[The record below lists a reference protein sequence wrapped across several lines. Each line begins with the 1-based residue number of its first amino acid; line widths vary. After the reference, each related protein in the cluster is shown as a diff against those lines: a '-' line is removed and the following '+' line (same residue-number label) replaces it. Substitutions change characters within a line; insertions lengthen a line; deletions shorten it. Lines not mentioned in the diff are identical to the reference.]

1 MGVADGHP
9 SGGSLHVRAKWG
21 GQFSRKGGFVE
32 SGGGSLYIRAMD
44 KNGFAESATGTL
56 IPTIAGRKAFLPAP
70 LPPERALLVDRF
82 MPELTR
88 AAQAVGEL
96 KGIGRSVTNP
106 LLLIRPLQRR
116 EAVSSSSMEGT
127 YTTLTDL
134 FLFEAGAAEAAT
146 RGDNREVLNYV
157 RALEGAIDGLN
168 EWPISSRLIRD
179 AHRMLLTGVA
189 RHRGASVEAGE
200 LKRDQNWIG
209 GSGRIESARFIPAPP
224 QETPAALDKLFSYIN
239 REDRDTSLI
248 DAALS
253 HYQFEAI
260 HPFADGNGRVGR
272 MLITLMLIDNGTLP
286 QPLLYMSPYLE
297 RHKDRYI
304 DRMYAVSREGAWEDW
319 IGFFL
324 EAVTASAEETIAVV
338 ERLQDLQRAYRDR
351 FQTAR
356 RSALMLRIIDLA
368 FERPVRSIS
377 DFAEALGVTYGGA
390 ANNIGELIAQ
400 GVAEEVPGT
409 YPKLI
414 RFPGVLEALR
424 VG

>member
-1 MGVADGHP
+1 
-9 SGGSLHVRAKWG
+9 
-21 GQFSRKGGFVE
+21 
-32 SGGGSLYIRAMD
+32 MD
-44 KNGFAESATGTL
+44 RNGFNDRATGQL
-56 IPTIAGRKAFLPAP
+56 VPTVGGRKAFVAAP
-70 LPPERALLVDRF
+70 LPPAILDIGRF
-82 MPELTR
+82 LPELTR
-88 AAQAVGEL
+88 ATQAVGEL
-96 KGIGRSVTNP
+96 KGIGRSVANP

-157 RALEGAIDGLN
+157 RALEGAIDGLAML
-168 EWPISSRLIRD
+168 PISSRLIRD
-179 AHRMLLTGVA
+179 AHRTLLTGVA
-189 RHRGASVEAGE
+189 RNRGATVEAGE

-209 GSGRIESARFIPAPP
+209 GSGRIDTARFIPAPP
-224 QETPAALDKLFSYIN
+224 IETPRVLDTLMTFVN
-239 REDRDTSLI
+239 REDRPSPLI
-248 DAALS
+248 DAALA

-304 DRMYAVSREGAWEDW
+304 DLMYAVSRDGAWEDW
-319 IGFFL
+319 IAFFL
-324 EAVTASAEETIAVV
+324 EAVAESAEETIAVV
-338 ERLQDLQRAYRDR
+338 ERLQDLQRAYRER

-377 DFAEALGVTYGGA
+377 DFAEALGVTYQGA
-390 ANNIGELIAQ
+390 ANNLNELIAQ
-400 GVAEEVPGT
+400 GVAEEVEGS

-414 RFPGVLEALR
+414 RFPGVLAALQ

>member
-1 MGVADGHP
+1 
-9 SGGSLHVRAKWG
+9 
-21 GQFSRKGGFVE
+21 
-32 SGGGSLYIRAMD
+32 MD
-44 KNGFAESATGTL
+44 RNGFTATATGTL
-56 IPTIAGRKAFLPAP
+56 VPTIGGRKAFVPAP
-70 LPPERALLVDRF
+70 LPPAEIDVKPFL
-82 MPELTR
+82 PELTR
-88 AAQAVGEL
+88 ATQAVGEL
-96 KGIGRSVTNP
+96 KGIGRTISNP
-106 LLLIRPLQRR
+106 LLLVRPLQRR

-134 FLFEAGAAEAAT
+134 FLFEAGASEAAT
-146 RGDNREVLNYV
+146 HGDNREVLNYV
-157 RALEGAIDGLN
+157 RALEGAIDGLASL
-168 EWPISSRLIRD
+168 PISSRLIRE
-179 AHRMLLTGVA
+179 AHRVLLTGVA

-209 GSGRIESARFIPAPP
+209 GGGRIDSARFIPAPP
-224 QETPAALDKLFSYIN
+224 AETPRALDTLMAFVN
-239 REDRDTSLI
+239 REERASPLI
-248 DAALS
+248 DAALA

-304 DRMYAVSREGAWEDW
+304 DLMFAVSRDGAWEAW
-319 IGFFL
+319 IAFFL
-324 EAVTASAEETIAVV
+324 EAVAASAAETITVV
-338 ERLQDLQRAYRDR
+338 ERLQDLQREYRER

-356 RSALMLRIIDLA
+356 RSALMLRIVDLA

-390 ANNIGELIAQ
+390 MNNINELIAH
-400 GVAEEVPGT
+400 GVAEEVGGT

-414 RFPGVLEALR
+414 RFPGVLEALG

>member
-1 MGVADGHP
+1 
-9 SGGSLHVRAKWG
+9 
-21 GQFSRKGGFVE
+21 
-32 SGGGSLYIRAMD
+32 MD
-44 KNGFAESATGTL
+44 RNGFAANATGTL
-56 IPTIAGRKAFLPAP
+56 IPTIGGRKAFVPDA
-70 LPPERALLVDRF
+70 LPPKTLLLERFL
-82 MPELTR
+82 PELTR
-88 AAQAVGEL
+88 ATQAVGEL
-96 KGIGRSVTNP
+96 KGIGRTIPNP
-106 LLLIRPLQRR
+106 LLLVRPLQRR

-134 FLFEAGAAEAAT
+134 FLFEAGAGEAT

-157 RALEGAIDGLN
+157 RSLEGAIEGLAN
-168 EWPISSRLIRD
+168 LPISTRLIRD
-179 AHRMLLTGVA
+179 AHRTLLTGVA
-189 RHRGASVEAGE
+189 RNRGAAVDAGE

-209 GSGRIESARFIPAPP
+209 GGGRIDSARFIPAPP
-224 QETPAALDKLFSYIN
+224 AETPGAMDTLMGFVN
-239 REDRDTSLI
+239 REERPAPLI
-248 DAALS
+248 DAALA

-304 DRMYAVSREGAWEDW
+304 DLMYAVSRDGAWEEW
-319 IGFFL
+319 IAFFL
-324 EAVTASAEETIAVV
+324 EAVAESAAETIAVV
-338 ERLQDLQRAYRDR
+338 ERLQDLQREYRDR

-356 RSALMLRIIDLA
+356 RSVLMLRIIDLA
-368 FERPVRSIS
+368 FERPVRSIT

-400 GVAEEVPGT
+400 GVAEEVGGT

-414 RFPGVLEALR
+414 RFPGVLAALQ

>member
-1 MGVADGHP
+1 MDRNG
-9 SGGSLHVRAKWG
+9 
-21 GQFSRKGGFVE
+21 FSRN
-32 SGGGSLYIRAMD
+32 A
-44 KNGFAESATGTL
+44 AGTL
-56 IPTIAGRKAFLPAP
+56 IPTIGGRKAFLPAP
-70 LPPERALLVDRF
+70 LPPDRELALHRF
-82 MPELTR
+82 LPELTR

-96 KGIGRSVTNP
+96 KGIGRSVPNP

-134 FLFEAGAAEAAT
+134 FLFEAGATEAAI

-157 RALEGAIDGLN
+157 RALEGAIDGLSAL
-168 EWPISSRLIRD
+168 PISSRLIRD
-179 AHRMLLTGVA
+179 AHRVLLTGVA
-189 RHRGASVEAGE
+189 RHRGASVEAGQ

-209 GSGRIESARFIPAPP
+209 GGGRIESARFIPAPP
-224 QETPAALDKLFSYIN
+224 TETPAALDQLFSFVN
-239 REDRDTSLI
+239 REERSAPLI
-248 DAALS
+248 DAALA

-272 MLITLMLIDNGTLP
+272 MLITLMLIESGTLP

-304 DRMYAVSREGAWEDW
+304 DLMYAVSRDGAWEDW
-319 IGFFL
+319 IAFFL
-324 EAVTASAEETIAVV
+324 EAVAESAVETIAVV
-338 ERLQDLQRAYRDR
+338 ERLQDLQRDYRER

-368 FERPVRSIS
+368 FERPVRPVS
-377 DFAEALGVTYGGA
+377 DFTDALGVSYGGA
-390 ANNIGELIAQ
+390 MNNLRELIAH
-400 GVAEEVPGT
+400 GVAEEVEGT

-414 RFPGVLEALR
+414 RFPGVVEALR
-424 VG
+424 MG

>member
-1 MGVADGHP
+1 
-9 SGGSLHVRAKWG
+9 
-21 GQFSRKGGFVE
+21 
-32 SGGGSLYIRAMD
+32 MD
-44 KNGFAESATGTL
+44 RNGFAGNATGVL
-56 IPTIAGRKAFLPAP
+56 MSTIGGRKAFVPNA
-70 LPPERALLVDRF
+70 LPPSDLALDRF
-82 MPELTR
+82 LPELTR
-88 AAQAVGEL
+88 ATQAVGEL
-96 KGIGRSVTNP
+96 KGIGRTIPNP
-106 LLLIRPLQRR
+106 LLLVRPLQRR

-134 FLFEAGAAEAAT
+134 FLFEAGAGEAAT

-157 RALEGAIDGLN
+157 RALEGAIDGLAAL
-168 EWPISSRLIRD
+168 PISTRLIRD
-179 AHRMLLTGVA
+179 AHRVLLTGVA
-189 RHRGASVEAGE
+189 RNRGAAVEAGE

-209 GSGRIESARFIPAPP
+209 GGGRIDSARFIPAPP
-224 QETPAALDKLFSYIN
+224 DETPRALDTLMGFVN
-239 REDRDTSLI
+239 REERPAPLI
-248 DAALS
+248 DAALA

-304 DRMYAVSREGAWEDW
+304 DLMYAVSRDGAWEEW
-319 IGFFL
+319 IAFFL
-324 EAVTASAEETIAVV
+324 EAVAESAAETIAVV
-338 ERLQDLQRAYRDR
+338 ERLQDLQRVYRER

-400 GVAEEVPGT
+400 GVAEEVGGT

-414 RFPGVLEALR
+414 RFPGVLAALQ

>member
-1 MGVADGHP
+1 
-9 SGGSLHVRAKWG
+9 
-21 GQFSRKGGFVE
+21 
-32 SGGGSLYIRAMD
+32 MD
-44 KNGFAESATGTL
+44 RNGFSGNATGTL
-56 IPTIAGRKAFLPAP
+56 MPTIGGRKAFVPDA
-70 LPPERALLVDRF
+70 LPPRALALDRF
-82 MPELTR
+82 LPELTR
-88 AAQAVGEL
+88 ATQAVGEL
-96 KGIGRSVTNP
+96 KGIGRAIPNP
-106 LLLIRPLQRR
+106 LLLVRPLQRR

-134 FLFEAGAAEAAT
+134 FLFEAGAGEAAT

-157 RALEGAIDGLN
+157 RALEGAIDGLAAL
-168 EWPISSRLIRD
+168 PISTRLIRE
-179 AHRMLLTGVA
+179 AHRVLLTGVA
-189 RHRGASVEAGE
+189 RNRGAAIEAGE

-209 GSGRIESARFIPAPP
+209 GSGRIDSARFIPAPP
-224 QETPAALDKLFSYIN
+224 DETPRALDTLMGFVN
-239 REDRDTSLI
+239 REDRPAPLI
-248 DAALS
+248 DAALA

-304 DRMYAVSREGAWEDW
+304 DLMYAVSRDGAWEEW
-319 IGFFL
+319 IAFFL
-324 EAVTASAEETIAVV
+324 EAVAESAVETIAVV
-338 ERLQDLQRAYRDR
+338 ERLQDLQRAYRER

-368 FERPVRSIS
+368 FERPVRSIT

-390 ANNIGELIAQ
+390 MNNINELIAQ
-400 GVAEEVPGT
+400 GVAEEVGGT

-414 RFPGVLEALR
+414 RFPGVLEALQ

>member
-1 MGVADGHP
+1 
-9 SGGSLHVRAKWG
+9 
-21 GQFSRKGGFVE
+21 
-32 SGGGSLYIRAMD
+32 MD
-44 KNGFAESATGTL
+44 RNGFAAKATGTL
-56 IPTIAGRKAFLPAP
+56 IPTIGGRNAFVPAP
-70 LPPERALLVDRF
+70 LPPQILAIDRLL
-82 MPELTR
+82 PELTR
-88 AAQAVGEL
+88 ATQAVGEL
-96 KGIGRSVTNP
+96 KGIGRTIPNP
-106 LLLIRPLQRR
+106 LLLVRPLQRR

-134 FLFEAGAAEAAT
+134 FLYEAGANERAT

-157 RALEGAIDGLN
+157 RALEGAIDGLSTL
-168 EWPISSRLIRD
+168 PISTRLLRD
-179 AHRMLLTGVA
+179 AHRVLLSGVA

-209 GSGRIESARFIPAPP
+209 GSGRIDSARFIPAPP
-224 QETPAALDKLFSYIN
+224 AETPGALDTLMGFVN
-239 REDRDTSLI
+239 REERPSPLI
-248 DAALS
+248 DAALA

-297 RHKDRYI
+297 RHKDHYI
-304 DRMYAVSREGAWEDW
+304 DLMYAVSRDGAWEDW
-319 IGFFL
+319 IAFFL
-324 EAVTASAEETIAVV
+324 QAVAESAAETISLV
-338 ERLQDLQRAYRDR
+338 ERLQDLQREYRER

-356 RSALMLRIIDLA
+356 RSALMLRIVDLA

-390 ANNIGELIAQ
+390 QNNINELIAQ
-400 GVAEEVPGT
+400 GVAEEVGGT

-414 RFPGVLEALR
+414 RFPGVLEALQ